1 MVIDQVSVRFSEI
14 KKQSAKILF
23 LNLLGAVGT
32 VGSCFWRALI
42 ETLAA
47 GVVVEVVRVAE
58 IEEGFCPDL
67 AYSEWV
73 TARSEVRAFAVTP
86 RVEHLLLPN
95 QRKRLVL

>member
-42 ETLAA
+42 ETLTA
-47 GVVVEVVRVAE
+47 GVAEVLRGAE
-58 IEEGFCPDL
+58 IEEGF
-67 AYSEWV
+67 
-73 TARSEVRAFAVTP
+73 
-86 RVEHLLLPN
+86 
-95 QRKRLVL
+95 